1 MFISTVEKGLNS
13 QIITENCEL
22 VHNTVQH
29 LTNYPFQAI
38 GRYFRP
44 LDYCTTYTFKKR
56 YFRGNGDMLFMYN
69 SLQTKTI
76 GNSKFNVLIPC

>member
-22 VHNTVQH
+22 VNNTVQH
-29 LTNYPFQAI
+29 FTNYPFQAI

-44 LDYCTTYTFKKR
+44 LDYCTAYTLKKGILGEMEI
-56 YFRGNGDMLFMYN
+56 YFLCITVCKPKPLEIQNLTF
-69 SLQTKTI
+69 
-76 GNSKFNVLIPC
+76 